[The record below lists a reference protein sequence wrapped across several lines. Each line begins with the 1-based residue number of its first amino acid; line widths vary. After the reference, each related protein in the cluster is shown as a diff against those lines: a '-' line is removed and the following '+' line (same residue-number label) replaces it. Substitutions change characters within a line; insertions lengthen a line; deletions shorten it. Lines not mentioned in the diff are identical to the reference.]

1 MTSLGEVYGGERQ
14 REASTGRLYAGVALF
29 LAGALLVV
37 AGIVVATTGVLRG
50 GGTNL
55 YDVREY
61 GGILAGVGV
70 PAVYLGILTVLPADR
85 ETRAAAGIGAAI
97 AVLGVALF
105 AHAYPCQWSGASCA
119 PNMANLTL
127 PTVGTYALGTMVT
140 TWYVFVG
147 IATFKRRNDPGG
159 TVTMTVTRQGE
170 TKVVEVDPDSEQGS
184 VGLFGSGTKDEAA
197 TSTTT
202 APGVDADYANDAEVM
217 TSGPRRSTGSAGA
230 STDGGATTNDV
241 QEVGGSETEN
251 GAGPSAGTGV
261 GVGGTDGVPADRYCG
276 NCAHFEY
283 VRTERGMQPYCGAH
297 DEVMDD
303 MDPCEAWQ
311 PNGR

>member
-1 MTSLGEVYGGERQ
+1 MTSLGEVYGKGRQ
-14 REASTGRLYAGVALF
+14 REASTGRLYAGMALF

-50 GGTNL
+50 DGTNL
-55 YDVREY
+55 YDVRKY
-61 GGILAGVGV
+61 GGILAGIGV
-70 PAVYLGILTVLPADR
+70 PAVYLGILIVLPADR
-85 ETRAAAGIGAAI
+85 ETRAAAGIGAAV

-119 PNMANLTL
+119 PNAANLTL
-127 PTVGTYALGTMVT
+127 PTVGTYALGAMIT

-159 TVTMTVTRQGE
+159 TVTMSVTRRGE
-170 TKVVEVDPDSEQGS
+170 TKVVEADSGSEQGS
-184 VGLFGSGTKDEAA
+184 VGLFGSGTTDETATDAA
-197 TSTTT
+197 TT
-202 APGVDADYANDAEVM
+202 PGVDADYTNDAEVM
-217 TSGPRRSTGSAGA
+217 TSGGRSGNGRVGA
-230 STDGGATTNDV
+230 STDGGATANDV
-241 QEVGGSETEN
+241 REVGGN
-251 GAGPSAGTGV
+251 GV

-283 VRTERGMQPYCGAH
+283 VRTEQGMQPYCAAH

-303 MDPCEAWQ
+303 MDPCRAWE